1 MGAGKRGGCPLFR
14 SRRTSIAFPY
24 LSRQRKH
31 LSCARPPKV
40 TFISDLWSPGGQ
52 AAPKMLEQLRKRWEK
67 YAAEAR
73 DRSGTNL
80 FSFKP
85 GSVISSIFVVNCH
98 RIVALR
104 FEFVSE

>member
-1 MGAGKRGGCPLFR
+1 
-14 SRRTSIAFPY
+14 
-24 LSRQRKH
+24 
-31 LSCARPPKV
+31 
-40 TFISDLWSPGGQ
+40 
-52 AAPKMLEQLRKRWEK
+52 MLEQLRKRWEK